1 MVVQPL
7 ARNLSPIHW
16 VISTFNFFYV
26 LVQYLIIWLFK
37 PPPPPSPELPQQ
49 VNGRIAVI
57 GAGLTGISSAAHAI
71 AHGFDVVIYEQSDEV
86 GGIWAHV
93 NRTSGLQLNSLLYRF
108 HPGVLWSCTFPKR
121 DEILHEARRIWQ
133 EYQLAPRTR
142 FNTRVTSV
150 KRVQGTGKGLS
161 DPSGDESTRSRW
173 TINDGA
179 DGAFDAVVVTVGTC
193 GRPKRIDIPGL
204 PHAEEDAHEGGWR
217 EVKHRGG
224 RGGEVFEGE
233 VLHSSELD
241 SADLEGRTVLVVGSG
256 ASGVEAVETAL
267 AKGAKHCVMIARDDK
282 WIIPRNILMDTL
294 IAAQPFGRQTPFSFL
309 WEKLI
314 VLLNYRGAPELV
326 PARVGIFE
334 STPVVNDEFVDW
346 VRQRKCDYVRCDI
359 ERLTR
364 HGIRVSVRS
373 RDEKPGEGKETKEY
387 EGDVL
392 VFATGF
398 NKPEISFFKDDLFP
412 DSYDRP
418 NLYLQNFSTED
429 WSILMT
435 NSAYVNA
442 IGTVGHFH
450 IGIYMRILLTFLL
463 DPDVR
468 PTPKDMKLWVDVIR
482 FLKRGARGGAL
493 SFFTYMELTTW
504 LLLFHVLRIDRLK
517 WVFFIMQ
524 GWGVYPEEFRRERVA
539 QARSKASQV
548 LAHIQERGGQAQENI
563 YGRFAQAQEW
573 GAQAQQRLAE
583 QVPQVRERAGQEIRE
598 RIGQAQQ
605 KIGHAQQKV
614 AQETK

>member
-1 MVVQPL
+1 MDVKPL
-7 ARNLSPIHW
+7 AQNLSPIQW
-16 VISTFNFFYV
+16 VVSTFNFFYV
-26 LVQYLIIWLFK
+26 LVQHLIIWLFK
-37 PPPPPSPELPQQ
+37 PHPPPSPELPQQ
-49 VNGRIAVI
+49 VNGRIAII
-57 GAGLTGISSAAHAI
+57 GAGLTGVSSAAHAI
-71 AHGFDVVIYEQSDEV
+71 AHGFDVVIYEQTDQV

-93 NRTSGLQLNSLLYRF
+93 NKTSGLQLNSLLYRF

-121 DEILHEARRIWQ
+121 DEILHETRRIWE

-142 FNTRVTSV
+142 LNTRVTSV
-150 KRVQGTGKGLS
+150 KRVEGTGKRLS
-161 DPSGDESTRSRW
+161 DPSADEGARSRW
-173 TINDGA
+173 LINDGA

-193 GRPKRIDIPGL
+193 GAPKRIDIPGL
-204 PHAEEDAHEGGWR
+204 PRAEEDTSEEGGWR
-217 EVKHRGG
+217 EAKHRGG
-224 RGGEVFEGE
+224 RAGEVFEGE

-241 SADLEGRTVLVVGSG
+241 RADLEGRTVIVVGSG

-267 AKGAKHCVMIARDDK
+267 SKGAEHCVMLARDDK

-314 VLLNYRGAPELV
+314 VLLNYRDAPELV

-334 STPVVNDEFVDW
+334 GTPVVNDEFVDW
-346 VRQRKCDYVRCDI
+346 VRQGKCEYVRCDI

-364 HGIRVSVRS
+364 HGIRVSARS
-373 RDEKPGEGKETKEY
+373 RDEKPGEGTETREY

-398 NKPEISFFKDDLFP
+398 HKPEISFFEEDLFP

-418 NLYLQNFSTED
+418 NLYLQNFCTED
-429 WSILMT
+429 WSVLMT

-493 SFFTYMELTTW
+493 SFFTYMELTIW
-504 LLLFHVLRIDRLK
+504 LLLFHVVRIDRLK

-524 GWGVYPEEFRRERVA
+524 GWGVYPEEFRRERIA
-539 QARSKASQV
+539 QARMKASEV
-548 LAHIQERGGQAQENI
+548 LEQA
-563 YGRFAQAQEW
+563 GRRFEQAQEW
-573 GAQAQQRLAE
+573 GAQAQRKAAEKVPLARE
-583 QVPQVRERAGQEIRE
+583 KVGYEVREKAGQ
-598 RIGQAQQ
+598 AHQ
-605 KIGHAQQKV
+605 KASHAHQNI